1 MPTVTIACKLPSGLL
16 LRVFKMEESQEP
28 VMGGGFR
35 SVKVARQVGE
45 TVRING
51 CAHPQDKAPL
61 QPIVQGTGY
70 ALTPGVDKEFWD
82 TWLAQNK
89 DLMAV
94 RNGLIFAHE
103 KEASTVAEAREKKS
117 VRSGLERLDP
127 DKLPS
132 GLEKVKTADAVA
144 A

>member
-1 MPTVTIACKLPSGLL
+1 MPTVTIACKLPHGLL
-16 LRVFKMEESQEP
+16 LRNFKMEETQEP

-35 SVKVARQVGE
+35 SVKVARQVGD

-51 CAHPQDKAPL
+51 NAHPQDKAPI
-61 QPIVQGTGY
+61 QTIVQGTGY

-82 TWLAQNK
+82 AWLVANK
-89 DLMAV
+89 DHMAV

-103 KEASTVAEAREKKS
+103 KEASAVAEAREKKS

-127 DKLPS
+127 DKLPR
-132 GLEKVKTADAVA
+132 GIEKVKTADAVA